1 MIRQLTH
8 GAGEHMKTAQQVA
21 DYVDGTLHG
30 DGETPLSNVGSLRRA
45 SSGALAY
52 AEAKYVDRIAASQAS
67 CILVPPGDIP
77 ERTVIVVE
85 NPRVAFAR
93 AAQWILPSTLPAPGI
108 HETALISPDAT
119 IDPTVSIGAW
129 VIVEAG
135 AHIGKGATIFPGA
148 YIGNNCEIGERS
160 ILYPRVVLYPGSQVG
175 DRVILHAGVII
186 GADGF
191 GFVFD
196 GERQLKVPQ
205 VGTVRIKSDVEIGAN
220 SCVDRGAFDETS
232 IDAGA
237 KLDNLCQVAH
247 NVHIG
252 PHAIISSQTGIAGS
266 STIGRQAMIGGQVGI
281 ADYCRV
287 DDYGIVGAQCGIPTR
302 KRIPAGQVFWG
313 TPARPLKDIKRQQAD
328 LGRLPKMRKEIQRL
342 REEVEALKST
352 LSSENR

>member
-1 MIRQLTH
+1 M
-8 GAGEHMKTAQQVA
+8 
-21 DYVDGTLHG
+21 
-30 DGETPLSNVGSLRRA
+30 
-45 SSGALAY
+45 
-52 AEAKYVDRIAASQAS
+52 
-67 CILVPPGDIP
+67 
-77 ERTVIVVE
+77 
-85 NPRVAFAR
+85 
-93 AAQWILPSTLPAPGI
+93 
-108 HETALISPDAT
+108 
-119 IDPTVSIGAW
+119 
-129 VIVEAG
+129 
-135 AHIGKGATIFPGA
+135 
-148 YIGNNCEIGERS
+148 
-160 ILYPRVVLYPGSQVG
+160 YPRVVLYPGSQVG

-220 SCVDRGAFDETS
+220 SCGDRGAFDETA

-237 KLDNLCQVAH
+237 KLDNLCQIAH

-266 STIGRQAMIGGQVGI
+266 STIGRQAMIGGQGGI

-342 REEVEALKST
+342 REEVEALKNT
-352 LSSENR
+352 LSSEGR

>member
-30 DGETPLSNVGSLRRA
+30 NGDTPLSNVGSLQHA
-45 SSGALAY
+45 ASGALAY

-135 AHIGKGATIFPGA
+135 AHIGRGATIFPGA

-266 STIGRQAMIGGQVGI
+266 STIGRQAMI
-281 ADYCRV
+281 
-287 DDYGIVGAQCGIPTR
+287 
-302 KRIPAGQVFWG
+302 
-313 TPARPLKDIKRQQAD
+313 
-328 LGRLPKMRKEIQRL
+328 
-342 REEVEALKST
+342 
-352 LSSENR
+352 